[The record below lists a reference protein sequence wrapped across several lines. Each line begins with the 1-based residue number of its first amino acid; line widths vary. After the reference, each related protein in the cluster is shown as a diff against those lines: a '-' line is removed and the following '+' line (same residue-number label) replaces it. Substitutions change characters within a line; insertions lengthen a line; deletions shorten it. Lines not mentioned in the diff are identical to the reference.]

1 MEIRSGTITS
11 DPSKRNCTKHKHG
24 HNELFPSTIK
34 IQKTLSDVDMS
45 IFNINSQRYLQ
56 IIYDAN
62 TLIIPPYVSEFENL
76 GVKLYPGPRALRHAG
91 IASPVNSRY
100 VLWWHC
106 LQSCTRKC
114 LVQSSRSLTDKPCK
128 NLEQRTPTTISRI
141 NMHIHQWMCKWHQN
155 CFIYSSKNSSKIEM
169 LQGSQYLPCL

>member
-114 LVQSSRSLTDKPCK
+114 LVQSSRSLTETMQEFGAANAHNNLK
-128 NLEQRTPTTISRI
+128 NQYAYPSMDVQMT
-141 NMHIHQWMCKWHQN
+141 
-155 CFIYSSKNSSKIEM
+155 SKLLY
-169 LQGSQYLPCL
+169 LQF